1 MRTSQAEIIA
11 RVRHYVQENFLY
23 MHSNFHLAD
32 NDRLLDKGVLDSMSI
47 VEMISFVEDEFGVKA
62 IEDEISDA
70 NFGSLAG
77 IARFV
82 NEKQSALAA

>member
-1 MRTSQAEIIA
+1 MQTSQSEII
-11 RVRHYVQENFLY
+11 RKVRGFVQENFLY

-32 NDRLLDKGVLDSMSI
+32 DDRLLDKGVIDSMSI
-47 VEMISFVEDEFGVKA
+47 VEMISFVEREFGVNA
-62 IEDEISDA
+62 TEEEISDA

-82 NEKQSALAA
+82 SDKQSVLAA

>member
-1 MRTSQAEIIA
+1 MQNSQSEIIT
-11 RVRHYVQENFLY
+11 RVRGFVQENFLY

-32 NDRLLDKGVLDSMSI
+32 DDRLLDKGVIDSMSI
-47 VEMISFVEDEFGVKA
+47 VEMISFVEREFGVNA
-62 IEDEISDA
+62 MEEEISDA

-82 NEKQSALAA
+82 ADKQSALAA

>member
-1 MRTSQAEIIA
+1 MQTSQSEIIR
-11 RVRHYVQENFLY
+11 RVRGFVQENFLY

-32 NDRLLDKGVLDSMSI
+32 DDRLLDKGVIDSMSI
-47 VEMISFVEDEFGVKA
+47 VEMISFVEREFGVNA
-62 IEDEISDA
+62 TEEEISDA

-82 NEKQSALAA
+82 SDKQSVLAA

>member
-1 MRTSQAEIIA
+1 MQTSQSEIIR
-11 RVRHYVQENFLY
+11 RVRGFVQENFLY

-32 NDRLLDKGVLDSMSI
+32 DDRLLDKGVIDSMSI
-47 VEMISFVEDEFGVKA
+47 VEMISFIEREFGVNA
-62 IEDEISDA
+62 MEEEISDA

-82 NEKQSALAA
+82 SEKQSVLAA